1 MSSNAKE
8 PIRNNLQNN
17 PVFDITKE
25 TVALAKAKAA
35 GVRPI
40 ILTDTER
47 ERMTVSLSPVC
58 KKKKIKTNRLNLK
71 EASCSLEYSHS
82 YYTLHVD
89 ARFQIHDLSSLA
101 DLCY

>member
-8 PIRNNLQNN
+8 PVRNNLQNN

-25 TVALAKAKAA
+25 TVAYAKAKAA

-47 ERMTVSLSPVC
+47 ERMIVSLSPVRR
-58 KKKKIKTNRLNLK
+58 KS
-71 EASCSLEYSHS
+71 ASSK
-82 YYTLHVD
+82 
-89 ARFQIHDLSSLA
+89 
-101 DLCY
+101 